1 MDQPFPYEYG
11 DALGRID
18 VDLGEGRVLSVT
30 GFWNSETVRLDS
42 LHHSNQAAEWGNR
55 AGSVRLR
62 SEVGGMDALFTL
74 AAGDFATRLP
84 YGGLRVWV
92 TEGTSNRLRGAADF
106 GRTIGPGRINFGGS
120 IDRVAYGQ
128 SVWPLGLTRDST
140 LYHSET
146 SGTVG
151 GVYVDATTNPIDRLQ
166 LRAGLRADVFS
177 LVPGIHLGPRVSATL
192 LVSEHVA
199 LTLAAGQYRQ
209 FVRADD
215 EPLAVIV
222 TPGLVIPGAAQQLDV
237 ASATHIMGALDQ
249 QLGGGFGL
257 SLEGYYKEFE
267 GLPSTGGVKAE
278 ASGVDLWVRRNRG
291 ALNGWFGY
299 SLAWVWS
306 DDDRPGSDTN
316 SLFAGRQVMT
326 AGVAGPLIGKGRF
339 DVRFAY
345 GAGLPFA
352 AIPEPDA
359 GTPVISVG
367 FVDQPAFSMAEPIP
381 STPQPP
387 DHPYLRL
394 DAQIERTFDAEWNG
408 FAFSLTPYVKVLNAL
423 DRRDGVFYYYERGGE
438 SQPIRAV
445 AGLPVLP
452 IVGFDWR
459 F

>member
-1 MDQPFPYEYG
+1 M
-11 DALGRID
+11 
-18 VDLGEGRVLSVT
+18 
-30 GFWNSETVRLDS
+30 
-42 LHHSNQAAEWGNR
+42 
-55 AGSVRLR
+55 
-62 SEVGGMDALFTL
+62 
-74 AAGDFATRLP
+74 
-84 YGGLRVWV
+84 
-92 TEGTSNRLRGAADF
+92 
-106 GRTIGPGRINFGGS
+106 
-120 IDRVAYGQ
+120 
-128 SVWPLGLTRDST
+128 
-140 LYHSET
+140 
-146 SGTVG
+146 
-151 GVYVDATTNPIDRLQ
+151 
-166 LRAGLRADVFS
+166 FS

-192 LVSEHVA
+192 LVSERVA
-199 LTLAAGQYRQ
+199 VTLAAGQYRQ

-222 TPGLVIPGAAQQLDV
+222 TPGLAIPGTAQQLDV
-237 ASATHIMGALDQ
+237 ASATHLMAALDQ
-249 QLGGGFGL
+249 QLGGGFDL

-267 GLPSTGGVKAE
+267 GLPSTGGAKAE
-278 ASGVDLWVRRNRG
+278 ASGVDLWIRRNRG

-306 DDDRPGSDTN
+306 DDGRPGSDTN

-326 AGVAGPLIGKGRF
+326 AGLTGPLIGKGRF

-367 FVDQPAFSMAEPIP
+367 FVDQPAYSMSEPVP
-381 STPQPP
+381 STPEPP

-394 DAQIERTFDAEWNG
+394 DAQIERTFEAEWNG

-445 AGLPVLP
+445 AALPVLP